1 MAQVAKLPVGK
12 LAKLPASLVKLRQLL
27 LQRGWVMQAVIY
39 VRVST
44 DEQAESAAGINAQWD
59 ACAAFSAQQGW
70 PVIGVFRDEGI
81 SGTADLEKRTGLLAA
96 LAALAPDVA
105 LLVAK
110 RDRIG
115 RDVLL
120 IKTVERMVAKRKS
133 SIVALNGSNEET
145 PEAKLL
151 NGIIDQFAAYEV
163 ELIRARTKAAL
174 ASKKARNECV
184 GRIPYGFK
192 VATDGKTLVPCSAE
206 QTILQRIITL
216 RTQGC
221 SLRKVAVALN
231 SESQFNRYGKPWSN
245 VLLHKICKNLAQR
258 LVPLNC

>member
-1 MAQVAKLPVGK
+1 
-12 LAKLPASLVKLRQLL
+12 
-27 LQRGWVMQAVIY
+27 MQAVIY

-44 DEQAESAAGINAQWD
+44 DEQAESGAGINAQLD
-59 ACAAFSAQQGW
+59 ACSAFAAQQGW
-70 PVIGVFRDEGI
+70 PVIGVFKDEGI
-81 SGTADLEKRTGLLAA
+81 SGTADLDKRTGLLAA

-120 IKTVERMVAKRKS
+120 IKTVERMVTKRKS
-133 SIVALNGSNEET
+133 RIVALNGSNEET
-145 PEAKLL
+145 PEASLL

-163 ELIRARTKAAL
+163 AMIRARTKAAL
-174 ASKKARNECV
+174 AAKKARNECV
-184 GRIPYGFK
+184 GRLPYGFT
-192 VATDGKTLVPCSAE
+192 VASDKKTLVPCHTE
-206 QTILQRIITL
+206 QAILQHIITL
-216 RTQGC
+216 RTQGF

-231 SESQFNRYGKPWSN
+231 SEKMFNRHGKPWSN

-258 LVPLNC
+258 LVPELFVAAVD